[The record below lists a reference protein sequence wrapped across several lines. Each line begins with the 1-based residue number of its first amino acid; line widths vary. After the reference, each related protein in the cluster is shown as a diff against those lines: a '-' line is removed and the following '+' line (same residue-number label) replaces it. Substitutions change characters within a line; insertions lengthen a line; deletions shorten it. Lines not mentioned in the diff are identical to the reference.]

1 VTPWHAG
8 VMAGVAAGLAV
19 AVATFAGSSAAAA
32 QGQLKA
38 LAGEAQGAGATDCD
52 RLAQP
57 PRAAM
62 GGLPALAEGVSFA
75 DLRWPGARAACA
87 KAMADAPSEVRFVAF
102 AARAADKG
110 GDQKTAAQL
119 YRAAADEGYPLA
131 QTNLGVMYEDGQG
144 GLARSDREAER
155 LYRLAADQGFPAGQ
169 ASLATF
175 YVSGRGGL
183 RRDDREAVR
192 LWRLA
197 ADSGNAQA
205 QNNLGKMYAEGRG
218 GALRD
223 LSEAARLWRLA
234 ADGGVA
240 EARSNLRKVGR
251 H

>member
-1 VTPWHAG
+1 MTLRRAC
-8 VMAGVAAGLAV
+8 ALTGLAA
-19 AVATFAGSSAAAA
+19 AVLAFAGQVPAAA
-32 QGQLKA
+32 QGPKA
-38 LAGEAQGAGATDCD
+38 PLSEAQGAGVTDCD

-57 PRAAM
+57 LRAAM

-75 DLRWPGARAACA
+75 ALRWPGARAACA
-87 KAMADAPSEVRFVAF
+87 KAMADAPGEVRFVAF

-131 QTNLGVMYEDGQG
+131 QTNLGVMYEGGQG
-144 GLARSDREAER
+144 GLAKSDRDAEK

-169 ASLATF
+169 ASLGTF

-192 LWRLA
+192 LFRLA

-218 GALRD
+218 GVPRD
-223 LSEAARLWRLA
+223 LDEAARLWRLA
-234 ADGGVA
+234 ADGGVE
-240 EARSNLRKVGR
+240 EARGNLRKSGGR
-251 H
+251 